1 MKERGASLAE
11 HFGSLEDPRAEHLT
25 DHKLLEIILIAI
37 CAVICGA
44 ETWTDV
50 ELFGTERLEWL
61 RQFMELE
68 NGIPSHDTFGRVFAR
83 LDPEQFQTC
92 FISWVKAVFQATQG
106 QVVAVDGKNLRR
118 SHDRTNGRE
127 AIHMVSAWATE
138 SHLVLGQQPV
148 EAKSNEITAIPQLL
162 RLLDIAG
169 CIITIDAMGCQTEI
183 AAQIVDQEAE
193 YVLAVKDNQPHL
205 HEDLELFFRLA
216 QQNDFRKVEHTYARQ
231 VNKNHGRLETRECWA
246 ISGEDSLQFLRDY
259 DRWPGLTTLA
269 MVRNRRELNGHVTV
283 ESRYYISSLANE
295 AATILKAARSHWGI
309 ENSLHWVLDVAMG
322 EDDSR
327 IRKDHAPENM
337 ALLRRIALSLLKQE
351 KTLKRGVQGKR
362 LKAAMNPGYLL
373 KVLSV

>member
-1 MKERGASLAE
+1 MKETGASLAE
-11 HFGSLEDPRAEHLT
+11 HFGSLKDPRAEHLI

-61 RQFMELE
+61 RQFMELG

-83 LDPEQFQTC
+83 LDPEQFQAC

-106 QVVAVDGKNLRR
+106 QVVAIDGKSLRR

-138 SHLVLGQQPV
+138 SHLVLGQQSV

-162 RLLDIAG
+162 RLLDVAG

-183 AAQIVDQEAE
+183 AGQIVGQEAE

-216 QQNDFRKVEHTYARQ
+216 HQNDFQKVEHTYARQ
-231 VNKNHGRLETRECWA
+231 VNKSHGRLETRECWA

-269 MVRNRRELNGHVTV
+269 MVTNRRELNGTVTV

-337 ALLRRIALSLLKQE
+337 AQLRRIALSLLKQE

-362 LKAAMNPGYLL
+362 LKAAMNPAYLL
-373 KVLSV
+373 KVLSI